1 MGSDPSI
8 TVTLDL
14 FNVSLLLAGSLFG
27 YTLNLA
33 KRKYEFLRRANPS
46 FDLKKLL
53 VLSAGTVCFLR
64 IMSFFG
70 VIAMDVANV
79 RAHYSLN
86 PASPPPP
93 PSSSSSSSSSS
104 YSQREGGG
112 GEAPIERNQAFYD
125 SSMTVLFDLPNAIVV
140 STYVLLTLVWAE
152 CSLLSR
158 FHTESSVRWRRRWLV
173 WYMIFNS
180 ALYATQIIL
189 YIFIFVG
196 GRESKG
202 VVVVRNV
209 VIVAMAGINLSAVL
223 LVLVFYLYLSV
234 AWSGFPYRS
243 QRSREG
249 LRKISNVM
257 ALWSV
262 SRIIWGI
269 STLTLYFRNVD
280 LLRPTQA
287 GMWSPLVLFI
297 LFVLCEIAPIVVLV
311 DYSFVT
317 IFEFADSATREMSSL
332 ATGRHNLTSDGSD
345 ERESQ
350 EHTQGEEPDAST
362 IGESMHESIE
372 PLLGRRVS

>member
-86 PASPPPP
+86 PASPPSP